1 MWISKKKHEQKVF
14 EAKLKTAE
22 NMREGEQQ
30 DKIWKLER
38 DVKKLK
44 KQVLKLKEQV
54 KNGY

>member
-1 MWISKKKHEQKVF
+1 MFVSKKKHEQKVF
-14 EAKLKTAE
+14 EAKLKAMDNAREAE
-22 NMREGEQQ
+22 QS
-30 DKIWKLER
+30 DKLWELER

>member
-1 MWISKKKHEQKVF
+1 MFVSKKKHEQKVF
-14 EAKLKTAE
+14 EAKLKAMDNAREAE
-22 NMREGEQQ
+22 QS
-30 DKIWKLER
+30 DKLWELES

>member
-1 MWISKKKHEQKVF
+1 MFISKRKHEQKIF
-14 EAKLKTAE
+14 EARLKTAE

-38 DVKKLK
+38 DVNKLK